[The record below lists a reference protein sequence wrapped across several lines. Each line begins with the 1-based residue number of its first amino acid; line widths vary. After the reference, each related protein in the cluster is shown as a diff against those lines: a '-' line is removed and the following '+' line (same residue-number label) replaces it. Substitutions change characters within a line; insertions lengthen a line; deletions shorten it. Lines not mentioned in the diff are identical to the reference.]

1 MNLQH
6 SGAMRVTR
14 TSPREAHREVEV
26 FLGAAPGH
34 LSRKI
39 FATDSGQSPMGLRV
53 RNADVGGMNAL
64 ICAPQLIK
72 IAEVAVGKD
81 IS

>member
-1 MNLQH
+1 MDLQH

-14 TSPREAHREVEV
+14 TSPQEAHREVEV

-34 LSRKI
+34 LSRRI
-39 FATDSGQSPMGLRV
+39 FATDSDQSPMGLHV
-53 RNADVGGMNAL
+53 RNADVGDMNTP
-64 ICAPQLIK
+64 ICARQSIK
-72 IAEVAVGKD
+72 IAEGAEGKD